1 MERILIEKCATAIIE
16 KCTSMKKTILLLMFF
31 AVCLTF
37 NQAHAQRCLP
47 GMRGIQLTGGLS
59 DDMRLK
65 SGDGFGY
72 HAGIAVSTYTK
83 NAHHWVIGAEYLEK
97 RYDYRNNLYPVSQF
111 TGEGG
116 YYLNFLSDRRKTF
129 FASLG
134 LSALAGYETVNW
146 GERSLP
152 DGSVLTNEDNFIYGG
167 ALTLELSAYLTD
179 RIVLLVNGRQRML
192 FGGDCGRFHSQIGAG
207 IRFMIQ

>member
-1 MERILIEKCATAIIE
+1 MECILIEKCATATIE
-16 KCTSMKKTILLLMFF
+16 KCTSMKKTILLLMLFV
-31 AVCLTF
+31 VCLTF

-83 NAHHWVIGAEYLEK
+83 NAHRWVIGAEYLEK

-116 YYLNFLSDRRKTF
+116 YYLNFLSDRRKIF

-152 DGSVLTNEDNFIYGG
+152 DGSLLTNEDNFIYGG

-179 RIVLLVNGRQRML
+179 KIVLLVNGRQRML